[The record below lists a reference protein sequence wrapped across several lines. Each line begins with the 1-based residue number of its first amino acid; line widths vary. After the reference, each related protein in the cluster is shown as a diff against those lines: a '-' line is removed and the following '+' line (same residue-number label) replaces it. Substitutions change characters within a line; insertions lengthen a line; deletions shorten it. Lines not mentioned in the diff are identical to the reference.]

1 MHLFH
6 EFTHI
11 PPDLG
16 MEKELGKV
24 RHPSASSDLCIF
36 PQTCL
41 EFLRDTVDL
50 VRAGSDVVVYRA
62 GAEEPFPSILLHS
75 TFHEL
80 LRAGDSPAFAQWS
93 QTG

>member
-24 RHPSASSDLCIF
+24 RQSSVVSDLCIF

-41 EFLRDTVDL
+41 EFLRDTVNL

-62 GAEEPFPSILLHS
+62 GTEEPFPSILLHP
-75 TFHEL
+75 TLHEL
-80 LRAGDSPAFAQWS
+80 LRAGDSPTFARWS